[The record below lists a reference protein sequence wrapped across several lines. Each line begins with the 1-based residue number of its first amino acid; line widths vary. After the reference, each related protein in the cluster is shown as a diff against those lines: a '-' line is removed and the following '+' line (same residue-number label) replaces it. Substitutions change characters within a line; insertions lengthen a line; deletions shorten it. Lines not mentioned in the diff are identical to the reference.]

1 MVIIDLITFIF
12 SLTIKLLLFGRE
24 IETGYFTYS
33 AIFIPILSSVLLLAG
48 IGFLFNKKRRIKL
61 YTLFNLIISLFIVVD
76 INYFR
81 YFKDVMSLP
90 VLLNG
95 FQLGAV
101 KASVGNL
108 IKVTDFLY
116 FLDIIIFII
125 ANSFKKFDY
134 KNTIK
139 FKHRT
144 WISSALIL
152 IGISFN
158 GISIYNLSI
167 QQPRLLSTM
176 FNKVYIAKTLGG
188 LNYHFLDSYNSFT
201 SYISKNVPI
210 SQETKDEVQSFLITN
225 SETSSEKLK
234 GIGEGKNLIIIQ
246 VEALQEFVINKSI
259 NGKEITP
266 NLNKLIEKSA
276 YFNNYFYQTAS
287 GGTSDAEFLSTNS
300 LYPTPAGSVTYLY
313 TGNTFNALPK
323 ALVNKRYA
331 TAAFH
336 GFRESFWN
344 RNLMYPKYG
353 FQQFYGEKSYDV
365 DEVIGLGLSDK
376 SFFNQSLEKMKDLP
390 KPYYSSFVTLS
401 SHFPYDG
408 GEKYGDFPVEEFE
421 GTLLGNYFKSVHY
434 TDEEIGKF
442 INELEKRGELEDSI
456 LVIYGDHYGIPKE
469 NKNEVAKFLGV
480 EDFDELGW
488 AKLNKVPLLIHFP
501 KDDYKGIYEIY
512 GGQIDLYPTLA
523 NIFNLPMENMMG
535 RDLFNSKEGNVIF
548 RNGSFTNGKVFYL
561 SSENSFYDIS
571 TGNKLLENDEL
582 LNLKTNAVNQLEY
595 SDLILKY
602 DLLKK

>member
-1 MVIIDLITFIF
+1 MVLIDLITFIF
-12 SLTIKLLLFGRE
+12 SVTIKLLLFGRE
-24 IETGYFTYS
+24 IEKGYFTYK
-33 AIFIPILSSVLLLAG
+33 AIFIPILSSVLLLAS
-48 IGFLFNKKRRIKL
+48 IGFLFNKKRRVKL

-101 KASVGNL
+101 KSSVGSL
-108 IKVTDFLY
+108 VKGTDFLY
-116 FLDIIIFII
+116 FLDIVIFVI
-125 ANSFKKFDY
+125 ASNLKNFEY

-139 FKHRT
+139 FKYRA
-144 WISSALIL
+144 WISSVLIL
-152 IGISFN
+152 MGITLN
-158 GISIYNLSI
+158 GISIYKLSVE
-167 QQPRLLSTM
+167 QPRLLSTM

-188 LNYHFLDSYNSFT
+188 LNYHLLDSYNSMT

-210 SQETKDEVQSFLITN
+210 SQETKDEVKSFLITN
-225 SETSSEKLK
+225 SESSSEKLK
-234 GIGEGKNLIIIQ
+234 GIGEGKNLITIQ
-246 VEALQEFVINKSI
+246 VEALQSFVINKSI

-266 NLNKLIEKSA
+266 NLNKLIKKSA

-313 TGNTFNALPK
+313 TGNTFNALPE
-323 ALVNKRYA
+323 ALVNKGYA

-353 FQQFYGEKSYDV
+353 FQQFHGEKDYNI

-376 SFFNQSLEKMKDLP
+376 SFFNQSLQKLDNLS

-408 GEKYGDFPVEEFE
+408 AEKYGDFPVGDFE
-421 GTLLGNYFKSVHY
+421 GTLLGNYFKAIHY

-442 INELEKRGELEDSI
+442 INELEKRGQLEDSV

-480 EDFDELGW
+480 DDFDELGW
-488 AKLNKVPLLIHFP
+488 AELGKVPLLIHFP
-501 KDDYKGIYEIY
+501 QDNHKGVYEIY

-523 NIFNLPMENMMG
+523 NIFNLPIQNMMG

-548 RNGSFTNGKVFYL
+548 RNGSFANGKYFYL
-561 SSENSFYDIS
+561 SSENSFYEIS
-571 TGNKLLENDEL
+571 TGKKILENDEL

-602 DLLKK
+602 DLLK